1 MLLSAP
7 ALPLVLLAT
16 TPPQASELASC
27 LPTFALAVEVPG
39 AQPIDLLYIIGVVS
53 VAAFAV
59 KNVFDSAF
67 PENTNEFVPPM
78 VGAPTLPGPL
88 KDLPFVGGGTRADPA
103 EEAERLRLQLQAAA
117 EAGDLKRA
125 FELEKDLKNLMAES
139 GMRFIVDDEYQQSE
153 DAEQLP
159 DKW

>member
-1 MLLSAP
+1 MLLSTP

-16 TPPQASELASC
+16 PPPQASELALSW
-27 LPTFALAVEVPG
+27 PTLTLALEVPG
-39 AQPIDLLYIIGVVS
+39 AEPQDALYIIGVIS
-53 VAAFAV
+53 VFAFAV

-88 KDLPFVGGGTRADPA
+88 KDLIGGGAGADPA

-117 EAGDLKRA
+117 EAGDLKTA
-125 FELEKDLKNLMAES
+125 FQLEKDLKNLMAES